1 MLIDD
6 YLEYQSKYEEKYGS
20 NTIVLMEVGH
30 FFEFYGIDNEKEKL
44 GNVQEVSELLNIQMT
59 RRNRS
64 ILENSRSNPLMAGF
78 PSLAVQRHL
87 HFLLANGYTIVLIEQ
102 VTPPPNPERAI
113 TNIYSPGT
121 YINNNTSFDYNNI
134 LSIFLQHEKCYKTN
148 KKLMTIGLS
157 VIDLSTGQ
165 GTVYQ
170 VSSRVEDKSY
180 ALDETVRFIH
190 TYNPREI
197 LIHIDNSGIPE
208 QEQITKKEL
217 YQMLEISNRI
227 IHDYPALYHKDFSK
241 LIYQNEF
248 LRKVYQTNGILS
260 PIEFLH
266 LENYPQIIISLI
278 ILLQYSFEHNENI
291 INRLQRPIIWES
303 NKYLILENNAIN
315 QLNLLNSSSG
325 STKYGSLFGVINNAT
340 TSIGRRHL
348 KDRLLMPII
357 DVEELQNRYD
367 LAEFFL
373 GKDTDGKYL
382 YDMIET
388 LLTGIFDVERL
399 HRKLQLKVLHP
410 AEFHSLHTSYLKV
423 NELMSY
429 IRNNYVNDDIIYSLL
444 LDDNTMK
451 LYEEFHNEYQKNF
464 VMSELHKYYI
474 NEITGRLLSNGI
486 SEEIDELVDIINDS
500 RNKLDELAE
509 EMNEQ
514 IDKNSN
520 CVKVEMSDKDGH
532 YLSCTRRR
540 YDVFKKNYKKGLI
553 DINKLRLSAT
563 ANGYK
568 ITSYR
573 IKELSRKIIG
583 GIDKLKVISKE
594 EYINLLDRYSEKYS
608 NIFSKI
614 VNFIG
619 NVDLVKSC
627 AKTSKMYNY
636 CKPIIDKDSTESFV
650 NAESIRHPIIERI
663 NNTEYIPNW
672 VRLGADLEEDK
683 IDDKQKEGKM
693 DGMLLF
699 SCNSL
704 GKSSYMKSVGLSV
717 IMAQMGMFVPAS
729 EFHFYPFKTLLT
741 RIIGNDNLFKGQSSF
756 AVEMSELRGILNR
769 ADKNS
774 LVLGDEV
781 CHGTEQTSGLA
792 IVASSIIKL
801 SQMNV
806 KFIFATHLHQL
817 SKMERIKE
825 LENVKNFHL
834 KVIYDRNNDKLI
846 YDRRLTPSS
855 GTAIYG
861 LEVARAMDFKDDF
874 IDLANNIRKEIMDVG
889 EDIVEHNKSRYN
901 SLIYFKRCEICD
913 KEGNDVH
920 HIKFQSNADED
931 GFVDHRHKNHF
942 SNLVIL
948 CKKCHQ
954 DVHKNKIEINGYLE
968 TTDGIKLDYNV
979 KKRVRKTRTQE

>member
-6 YLEYQSKYEEKYGS
+6 YLEYQSTYEKKYGS

-30 FFEFYGIDNEKEKL
+30 FFEFYGIDNEEEKL

-78 PSLAVQRHL
+78 PSLAIQRHL
-87 HFLLANGYTIVLIEQ
+87 HFLLSNGYTIVLIEQ

-134 LSIFLQHEKCYKTN
+134 LSIFLEENICHKTN

-170 VSSRVEDKSY
+170 VSSNAEDKGY
-180 ALDETVRFIH
+180 AIDETVRFIQ
-190 TYNPREI
+190 TYNPKEI
-197 LIHIDNSGIPE
+197 LIYINKVDDLSDDTARKN
-208 QEQITKKEL
+208 L
-217 YQMLEISNRI
+217 YQMLEINNRI
-227 IHDYPALYHKDFSK
+227 VHDYRGIYHKDFSK
-241 LIYQNEF
+241 LVYQNEF
-248 LRKVYQTNGILS
+248 LRKVYKTKGLLS

-266 LENYPQIIISLI
+266 LETFPQVIISLI
-278 ILLQYSFEHNENI
+278 MLLQYSFEHNENI
-291 INRLQRPIIWES
+291 INRLKKPKIWES

-315 QLNLLNSSSG
+315 QLNLLSNSTNSS
-325 STKYGSLFGVINNAT
+325 KYGSLFGVINNAT

-357 DVEELQNRYD
+357 NPEELQKRYD

-373 GKDTDGKYL
+373 RKDDDGKYL

-388 LLTGIFDVERL
+388 LLTGIIDIERL
-399 HRKLQLKVLHP
+399 HRKLELRILHP
-410 AEFHSLHTSYLKV
+410 SEFHSLHTSYMKI
-423 NELMSY
+423 NELISY
-429 IRNNYVNDDIIYSLL
+429 IKNNYNKDDIIYSLL
-444 LDDNTMK
+444 LKGKSKEKFN
-451 LYEEFHNEYQKNF
+451 EFQLEYQDNF
-464 VMSELHKYYI
+464 EMSELHKYLI
-474 NEITGRLLSNGI
+474 NDITGRLLKKGVNN
-486 SEEIDELVDIINDS
+486 ELDELVNSIENS
-500 RNKLDELAE
+500 KKKLKDMAD
-509 EMNEQ
+509 EMNQYIE
-514 IDKNSN
+514 KNSN
-520 CVKVEMSDKDGH
+520 CVKVDMTEKDGY
-532 YLSCTRRR
+532 YLNCTKRR
-540 YDVFKKNYKKGLI
+540 YEIFTKNYKKGSI
-553 DINKLRLSAT
+553 EVKKLKLNPSGT
-563 ANGYK
+563 SYK
-568 ITSYR
+568 ITSYY
-573 IKELSRKIIG
+573 IKSLSRGII
-583 GIDKLKVISKE
+583 INIEKLKIISKE
-594 EYINLLDRYSEKYS
+594 IYINLLEKYSEKYS
-608 NIFSKI
+608 KIFSKI
-614 VNFIG
+614 VNLVG
-619 NVDLVKSC
+619 NIDLIKSC
-627 AKTSKMYNY
+627 AKTSKLYNY
-636 CKPIIDKDSTESFV
+636 CKPQIVDNNNESFV
-650 NAESIRHPIIERI
+650 KAEGIRHPIIERI

-672 VRLGADLEEDK
+672 VRLGVDIE
-683 IDDKQKEGKM
+683 DDKTEKDDTNKHM

-717 IMAQMGMFVPAS
+717 IMAQMGMFVPAKS
-729 EFHFYPFKTLLT
+729 FHFYPFKTLLT

-817 SKMERIKE
+817 SNMDRMNE

-834 KVIYDRNNDKLI
+834 KVLYDKKNDKLV
-846 YDRRLTPSS
+846 YDRRLAPSS

-861 LEVARAMDFKDDF
+861 LEVAKAMDFKDDF
-874 IDLANNIRKEIMDVG
+874 IELANDIRKEIMDIG
-889 EDIVEHNKSRYN
+889 KDIIDHNKSRYN
-901 SLIYFKRCEICD
+901 SLVHFKRCEICN
-913 KEGNDVH
+913 KEGIDVH

-931 GFVDHRHKNHF
+931 GFVDHRHKNHY

-954 DVHKNKIEINGYLE
+954 DVHKNKIEIKGYQE
-968 TTDGIKLDYNV
+968 TTDGIKLDYTI
-979 KKRVRKTRTQE
+979 KKRTRKTNKL